1 MAEEFNVE
9 ELVAKAQTGNADA
22 QYRLAALLMGEQ
34 QGDKALTWLR
44 KAAANNHSD
53 ARFTLANFYMSGQ
66 LVPRDTARAAEMIIQ
81 LHQAGYGAAS
91 QMLSVML
98 ASGYC
103 VERDWLAAI
112 DILLA
117 SVALG
122 RVGAIREVALLLIL
136 AGKDDTLVHDLL
148 MAAATRGDIHSAM
161 ILAHRHT
168 LGDKRIQA
176 SLTAYWCDSG
186 KAMGHP
192 GALNYSALLKAEAQS
207 QAPDITD
214 IPALDLPALKKS
226 FASESGKKLPKQT
239 TLFDRPTV
247 KSFKGL
253 VPVELCHHLIGI
265 AAPGL
270 HVASVFDPQTGAPQA
285 DPQKN
290 CMLRIFMPVE
300 MDLLSHAVSAR
311 MAASAGLTVEQGEYL
326 QVLFYA
332 PGQIFVPH
340 LDGFE
345 GTPESNPDLLRGG
358 QRVKS
363 VFLYL
368 NDNYEGGET
377 HFCVMNEKIKGAEGD
392 AIVIHNTLE
401 DGTLDDQSVHEA
413 FPTTE
418 GSKWIASL
426 YLRENTFIY

>member
-9 ELVAKAQTGNADA
+9 ALVAKAQTGNADA

-34 QGDKALTWLR
+34 QGDAALTWLR

-66 LVPRDTARAAEMIIQ
+66 LVPRDTKRAAEMIIH
-81 LHQAGYGAAS
+81 LHEGGYGAAS

-103 VERDWLAAI
+103 VERDFGAAL
-112 DILLA
+112 DILLSSA
-117 SVALG
+117 ALE
-122 RVGAIREVALLLIL
+122 RVGALREVALLLIV
-136 AGKDDTLVHDLL
+136 AGKEDALSHDLL

-161 ILAHRHT
+161 IMAHRHI
-168 LGDKRIQA
+168 LGDKRVDA
-176 SLTAYWCDSG
+176 CLAAYWCES
-186 KAMGHP
+186 ARQMGHP
-192 GALNYSALLKAEAQS
+192 GALQYSALIDADPQEG
-207 QAPDITD
+207 APEVTD
-214 IPALDLPALKKS
+214 IPTLDLTALKKILS
-226 FASESGKKLPKQT
+226 SESGKNLPKQRV
-239 TLFDRPTV
+239 LFDRPTV

-253 VPVELCHHLIGI
+253 VPVELCHHLIAI

-270 HVASVFDPQTGAPQA
+270 HVASVFNPQTGEPQA
-285 DPQKN
+285 DSQKN
-290 CMLRIFMPVE
+290 CMQRIFLPME
-300 MDLLSHAVSAR
+300 MDLVSHVISAR
-311 MAASAGLTVEQGEYL
+311 MAASAGMTVEHGEYL
-326 QVLFYA
+326 QILFYTT
-332 PGQIFVPH
+332 GQVFVPH

-363 VFLYL
+363 VLLYL

-377 HFCVMNEKIKGAEGD
+377 HFCVMNEKIKGTEGE

-418 GSKWIASL
+418 GAKWIASL
-426 YLRENTFIY
+426 YLRENPFVF